1 MWHYWLLASWLFGM
15 LEFSFM
21 LVIPRLLESFFSLP
35 PFPWL
40 IKWSPLW
47 GKTNIPYSFV
57 VIICPTFSHSFLMKT
72 INICRWADRAASPS
86 SVMTLICIK
95 TDPAHKSINQT
106 DIALHQGPIM
116 PAKIEYLNTGVTDN
130 DKHQAWHHRLDLIF
144 GVQSV
149 QMIIWWCSSTA
160 QTLVN

>member
-1 MWHYWLLASWLFGM
+1 MPDHTGFRKEMVTKNLRKVSSVMVMTVTPNTKNVTLLIVVASWLFGM

-72 INICRWADRAASPS
+72 INIWRWAEPVGPPQCHDIDMYQDWPRSQINKSDRYCLTPG
-86 SVMTLICIK
+86 T
-95 TDPAHKSINQT
+95 H
-106 DIALHQGPIM
+106 
-116 PAKIEYLNTGVTDN
+116 
-130 DKHQAWHHRLDLIF
+130 
-144 GVQSV
+144 
-149 QMIIWWCSSTA
+149 
-160 QTLVN
+160 